1 MAIAAVTVTVALH
14 TPNGTVW
21 LTEGSEVP
29 EELAGQVREDLLR
42 PSPREHRTPPQPK
55 VGGPVVEET
64 PPSDPPQDVEEDPT
78 GDPANTHTVEGED
91 DEDEDDEDPDEEA
104 VPYASYPGKAW
115 ATYANSL
122 GIDVTGLTK
131 AQIIKAAADHFGVNT
146 DGLNPA
152 QIVELIRAA
161 A

>member
-1 MAIAAVTVTVALH
+1 MAIAAVTAALH

-21 LTEGSEVP
+21 VSEGSEVP
-29 EELAGQVREDLLR
+29 EELVGQVREDLLR
-42 PSPREHRTPPQPK
+42 PSPREHRTSPQPK
-55 VGGPVVEET
+55 VGEPVVKET
-64 PPSDPPQDVEEDPT
+64 PPSDLPQDVEEDPA
-78 GDPANTHTVEGED
+78 GDPADTHAVEGED
-91 DEDEDDEDPDEEA
+91 DEDEDEEDPDEEA

>member
-1 MAIAAVTVTVALH
+1 MAIAAVTVALH

-29 EELAGQVREDLLR
+29 EELVGQVREDLLR
-42 PSPREHRTPPQPK
+42 PSPREHRTSPQPK
-55 VGGPVVEET
+55 VGEPVVEET
-64 PPSDPPQDVEEDPT
+64 LPSDLPQDVEEDPT
-78 GDPANTHTVEGED
+78 GDPADTHAVEGED
-91 DEDEDDEDPDEEA
+91 EEDSDEEA

-131 AQIIKAAADHFGVNT
+131 AQIIKAVADHFGVNT

>member
-1 MAIAAVTVTVALH
+1 MAIAAVTVALH

-21 LTEGSEVP
+21 VSEGSEVP
-29 EELAGQVREDLLR
+29 EELVGQVREDLLR
-42 PSPREHRTPPQPK
+42 PSPREHRTSPQPK
-55 VGGPVVEET
+55 VGEPVVEET
-64 PPSDPPQDVEEDPT
+64 PPSDLPQDVEEDPA
-78 GDPANTHTVEGED
+78 GDPAGTHAVEGED
-91 DEDEDDEDPDEEA
+91 DEDEDEGDRDEEA

-115 ATYANSL
+115 TTYANSL

-131 AQIIKAAADHFGVNT
+131 AQIIKAVADHFGVNT

>member
-1 MAIAAVTVTVALH
+1 MAIAAVTVALH

-21 LTEGSEVP
+21 VSEGGEVP
-29 EELAGQVREDLLR
+29 EELVGQVREDLLR
-42 PSPREHRTPPQPK
+42 RSPREHRTSPQPK
-55 VGGPVVEET
+55 VGEPVVEET
-64 PPSDPPQDVEEDPT
+64 PPSDLPQDVEEDPA
-78 GDPANTHTVEGED
+78 GDPADTHAVEGED
-91 DEDEDDEDPDEEA
+91 DEA
-104 VPYASYPGKAW
+104 VPYASYPGEAW

>member
-1 MAIAAVTVTVALH
+1 MAIAAVTVALH

-21 LTEGSEVP
+21 VSEGGEIP
-29 EELAGQVREDLLR
+29 EELVGQVREDLLR
-42 PSPREHRTPPQPK
+42 PSPREHRTSPQPK
-55 VGGPVVEET
+55 VGEPVVEET
-64 PPSDPPQDVEEDPT
+64 PPSDLPQDVEEDPA
-78 GDPANTHTVEGED
+78 GDPADTHAVEGED
-91 DEDEDDEDPDEEA
+91 EEDPDEEA

-131 AQIIKAAADHFGVNT
+131 AQIIKAVADHFGVNT

>member
-1 MAIAAVTVTVALH
+1 MAIAAVTAALH

-21 LTEGSEVP
+21 VSEGSEVP
-29 EELAGQVREDLLR
+29 EELVGQVREDLLR

-131 AQIIKAAADHFGVNT
+131 AQIIKAVADHFGVNT
-146 DGLNPA
+146 DRLNPA

-161 A
+161 N

>member
-1 MAIAAVTVTVALH
+1 MAIAAVTVALH

-21 LTEGSEVP
+21 VSEGSEVP
-29 EELAGQVREDLLR
+29 EELVGQVREDLLR
-42 PSPREHRTPPQPK
+42 PSPREHRTSPQPK
-55 VGGPVVEET
+55 VGEPVVEET
-64 PPSDPPQDVEEDPT
+64 PPSDLPQDVEEDPA
-78 GDPANTHTVEGED
+78 GDPADTHAVEGED
-91 DEDEDDEDPDEEA
+91 DEA
-104 VPYASYPGKAW
+104 VPYASYPGEAW

-131 AQIIKAAADHFGVNT
+131 AQIIKAVADHFGVNT

>member
-1 MAIAAVTVTVALH
+1 MAIAAVTVALH

-21 LTEGSEVP
+21 VSEGSEVP
-29 EELAGQVREDLLR
+29 EELVGQVREDLLR
-42 PSPREHRTPPQPK
+42 PSPREHRTSPQPK
-55 VGGPVVEET
+55 VGEPVVEET
-64 PPSDPPQDVEEDPT
+64 PPSDLPQDVEEDPA
-78 GDPANTHTVEGED
+78 GDPADTHAVEGED
-91 DEDEDDEDPDEEA
+91 DEA
-104 VPYASYPGKAW
+104 VPYASYPGEAW